1 MVNPEKIADIDEG
14 TQSEL
19 DIGGMTA
26 DEQAAWDAMKGGRDI
41 PAGGDNDD
49 GKDPPAGDV
58 LDASDDDDDPGSD
71 LDQSAGD
78 GAREEPVV
86 DPQRRQAPKTI
97 SYGKYQ
103 RESKKAQDA
112 AAALQAKL
120 DGAIAETRKE
130 REERLRLDER
140 TKMLLD
146 AISAK
151 PKAQEAKTEDTDPEP
166 NGEEDPL
173 GHAAWTSRELRRTQK
188 IITDIQSGQTRQ
200 QADTKAERD
209 AASLY
214 NTFEADLR
222 QEATTDPTFPEVF
235 NHLRESRYRELG
247 FIYAGIDI
255 NDVTQCNTLSPQDQ
269 SVLSQN
275 IQRAFHNEQMLVA
288 KESLSRGIRPAK
300 VVANLARARGYV
312 PKAAETPKP
321 NGKSPNGT
329 GSSPQIRMPA
339 NGQARPSVG
348 EELQAIRDGQANS
361 KSLSDAGGSPGGTI
375 TPERLG
381 AMTEEEFEEFYES
394 IPKNQF
400 DRLMGKIPQ

>member
-26 DEQAAWDAMKGGRDI
+26 DEQAAWDAMRSGRDI
-41 PAGGDNDD
+41 PASGGGDD
-49 GKDPPAGDV
+49 GGGEDHSDWTV
-58 LDASDDDDDPGSD
+58 LDAADDDDDNGIDPAVA
-71 LDQSAGD
+71 AGD
-78 GAREEPVV
+78 GTGKDKTADGE
-86 DPQRRQAPKTI
+86 RRQVPRTI

-209 AASLY
+209 ATSLY

-222 QEATTDPTFPEVF
+222 QEATTDPTFPEAF

-275 IQRAFHNEQMLVA
+275 IQRAFHNEQMLMA
-288 KESLSRGIRPAK
+288 KESLSKGFRPAK
-300 VVANLARARGYV
+300 VVANLARVRGYV
-312 PKAAETPKP
+312 
-321 NGKSPNGT
+321 
-329 GSSPQIRMPA
+329 
-339 NGQARPSVG
+339 
-348 EELQAIRDGQANS
+348 
-361 KSLSDAGGSPGGTI
+361 
-375 TPERLG
+375 
-381 AMTEEEFEEFYES
+381 
-394 IPKNQF
+394 
-400 DRLMGKIPQ
+400 